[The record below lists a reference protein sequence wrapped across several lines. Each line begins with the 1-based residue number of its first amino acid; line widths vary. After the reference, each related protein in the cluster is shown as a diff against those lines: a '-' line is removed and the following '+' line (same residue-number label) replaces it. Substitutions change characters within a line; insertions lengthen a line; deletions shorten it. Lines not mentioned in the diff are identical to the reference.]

1 MLSPS
6 QLLFLPGAAGN
17 TGFWRPLADR
27 LETNARKLIVGYPG
41 FGSEPADERIGS
53 IDDLVERIIAR
64 IDEPTAII
72 AQSMGGVIAVR
83 AALAKPH
90 LITHLVLVATSG
102 GIDTKGL
109 GATDWRNGFAESY
122 PSLPDWFMSFRSDL
136 TAELESITQPVL
148 LIWGDADPLSP
159 VAVGR
164 RLLELLPNAR
174 LHVVSGGNHDLANVH
189 ASDLV
194 TIVDAHLQGRADNS
208 R

>member
-1 MLSPS
+1 MPSPS
-6 QLLFLPGAAGN
+6 QLLFLPGAMGN
-17 TGFWRPLADR
+17 TAFWRPLADR

-90 LITHLVLVATSG
+90 LVTHLVLVATSG

-109 GATDWRNGFAESY
+109 GAADWRNGFAESY

-174 LHVVSGGNHDLANVH
+174 LHVVSGGNHDLANVY

-194 TIVDAHLQGRADNS
+194 TIVDAHLQSRADNS